1 MWGLIRLLSY
11 SFATEA
17 TELTAAN
24 QQSATEELAYI
35 EKIEQFALQEFDANQ
50 RLSHFVQARQYFN
63 FEDAPALLLDPQVTT
78 YDLTGAPDY
87 VLSSSQANYLNSGE
101 VKFQGRVDI
110 RSANGMTHQMQTDEL
125 LVNSQTNDLIG
136 HKPVTYLGTNA
147 TMHAQGM
154 HMRTQED
161 TMKLTGKTRIDQDN
175 GQKILTR
182 DLHID
187 QSNNQQRYYAEHDT
201 TYLSEHNTIDAG
213 GIDMDAQQQIL
224 QLLGEAK
231 ITQDTGSV
239 INTKNLI
246 IDQSKGQE
254 LYHTKDKIHYLSEVA
269 DIKALGM
276 DYDAQAQKIKLTGG
290 VSGKY
295 E

>member
-11 SFATEA
+11 SFVGESANA
-17 TELTAAN
+17 NN
-24 QQSATEELAYI
+24 QQASEELAYI
-35 EKIEQFALQEFDANQ
+35 EKIEQFALQEFDVNQ

-63 FEDAPALLLDPQVTT
+63 FEDAPALLLDPKVTT
-78 YDLTGAPDY
+78 YDVSGAPDY
-87 VLSSSQANYLNSGE
+87 VLSANQANYLNSGE

-110 RSANGMTHQMQTDEL
+110 HSTNGITHQMQTDEL
-125 LVNSQTNDLIG
+125 LVNSQTSDLIG

-147 TMHAQGM
+147 TMRSEGM
-154 HMRTQED
+154 HMRTKAD
-161 TMKLTGKTRIDQDN
+161 TMQLTGKTRINQDN

-187 QSNNQQRYYAEHDT
+187 QSNNQERYYAKHDT
-201 TYLSEHNTIDAG
+201 TYLSEHNRIDAS
-213 GIDMDAQQQIL
+213 GIDMDAQQQVL
-224 QLLGEAK
+224 QLLGKAK
-231 ITQDTGSV
+231 ITQNSGSV

-276 DYDAQAQKIKLTGG
+276 NYDAQAQKIKLTGG